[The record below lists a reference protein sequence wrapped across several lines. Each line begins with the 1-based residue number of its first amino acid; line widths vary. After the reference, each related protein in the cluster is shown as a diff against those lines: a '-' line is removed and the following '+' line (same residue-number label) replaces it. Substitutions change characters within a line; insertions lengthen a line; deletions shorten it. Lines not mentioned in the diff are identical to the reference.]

1 MSGALSR
8 RLHLV
13 SGGLLAALGL
23 VHVLLTFVQYDW
35 PTLDA
40 LWFLGSG
47 FFVLVSGG
55 LNVVAARTESVARQ
69 LGPGVQTVTV
79 VANGAGAVLAGAF
92 VWITEARQPQG
103 PILLALYL
111 SCTVLLASRR
121 RRESPDG
128 RRD

>member
-8 RLHLV
+8 RLHLI

-55 LNVVAARTESVARQ
+55 LNVVVARTVSVATQ
-69 LGPGVQTVTV
+69 LGPDVHTLAF
-79 VANGAGAVLAGAF
+79 VANGAGAVLAGVF
-92 VWITEARQPQG
+92 VWITDARQPQG
-103 PILLALYL
+103 LILLALFL
-111 SCTVLLASRR
+111 SCGVLQASRR
-121 RRESPDG
+121 HPQSSDG
-128 RRD
+128 RGD

>member
-8 RLHLV
+8 RLHLI

-23 VHVLLTFVQYDW
+23 IHVVLTFVQYDW

-55 LNVVAARTESVARQ
+55 LNVVVARTVSVATQ
-69 LGPGVQTVTV
+69 LGPGVQTLAF

-92 VWITEARQPQG
+92 VWITDARQPQG
-103 PILLALYL
+103 LILLALFL
-111 SCTVLLASRR
+111 SCGVLQASRR
-121 RRESPDG
+121 NPQSPDG
-128 RRD
+128 RGD